1 MWLSNLLTMSVTW
14 WCVARTKL
22 YIYIFI
28 QIYAD
33 SHLLL
38 PKILFN
44 IIWLSN
50 LLTKSGSDEGY
61 SRNERT
67 WWRLFQK
74 RADMMKVIP
83 ETSGPDEG
91 YSRNERTWWRLFQKW
106 ADLMKVIPET
116 SGPDEGYSR
125 NERTWWRLFQKRAD
139 LMKVIPETS
148 GPDEGYSSNERTWWR
163 LFQKRVVC
171 TKFDIYVFNF
181 YSSEWIH

>member
-74 RADMMKVIP
+74 RADLMKVIP
-83 ETSGPDEG
+83 VMSVPDEG
-91 YSRNERTWWRLFQKW
+91 YSRNASCALNSIFTFLISILLSGYTRSYSYILLPHPRYPSSYIYLFYMQ
-106 ADLMKVIPET
+106 DSI
-116 SGPDEGYSR
+116 
-125 NERTWWRLFQKRAD
+125 
-139 LMKVIPETS
+139 
-148 GPDEGYSSNERTWWR
+148 
-163 LFQKRVVC
+163 
-171 TKFDIYVFNF
+171 
-181 YSSEWIH
+181 